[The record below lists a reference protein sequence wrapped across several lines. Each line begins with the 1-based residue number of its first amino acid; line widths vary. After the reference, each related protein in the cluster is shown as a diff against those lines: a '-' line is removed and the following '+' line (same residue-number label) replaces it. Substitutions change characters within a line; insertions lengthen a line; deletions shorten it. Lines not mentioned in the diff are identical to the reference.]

1 MELAYR
7 VKEHFWT
14 KESFVAHVD
23 VHHVTSQSLM
33 DKLFKLAG
41 LDHFALIVHLFFVKG
56 SKFFQDVLADVAVLL
71 FYLGGDLV

>member
-1 MELAYR
+1 MKLAYR

-23 VHHVTSQSLM
+23 VHHVASQGLM

-41 LDHFALIVHLFFVKG
+41 LDHFALIVHLFFIKG
-56 SKFFQDVLADVAVLL
+56 TKFFQDVLADIAVLL
-71 FYLGGDLV
+71 FYLGGYLV

>member
-1 MELAYR
+1 MKLAYR

-14 KESFVAHVD
+14 KESFVAHID
-23 VHHVTSQSLM
+23 VHHVASQGLM

-56 SKFFQDVLADVAVLL
+56 TKFFQDVLADIAVLL
-71 FYLGGDLV
+71 FYLGGYLV

>member
-1 MELAYR
+1 MKLAYR

-23 VHHVTSQSLM
+23 VHHVASQGLM

-56 SKFFQDVLADVAVLL
+56 TEFFQDVLADIAVLL
-71 FYLGGDLV
+71 FYLGGYLV